1 MNPFTPDYQFAI
13 TKTHNHAITETLS
26 FMLNFFF
33 IQIIFYLT
41 SRKTFSLMK
50 INSTSW
56 ATGVG
61 SSSNCVK
68 NVKQHNACICFD
80 NLHPNISM
88 YILQTVFHTF
98 PKVLTRRILFNN
110 QGLLSCSHNDESD
123 IHISYCD
130 SVSLMFLQCELLNPL
145 TSKISLAILLT
156 VCHRIH
162 LMLVWRIWNW
172 INQ

>member
-68 NVKQHNACICFD
+68 NVKQHNACIFFD
-80 NLHPNISM
+80 NLHPNINM
-88 YILQTVFHTF
+88 HILQTVSIHFLRCWQGEF
-98 PKVLTRRILFNN
+98 CLTIKDFSVAVITARVTSMSATVTVSPL
-110 QGLLSCSHNDESD
+110 CS
-123 IHISYCD
+123 Y
-130 SVSLMFLQCELLNPL
+130 SVPCL
-145 TSKISLAILLT
+145 TL
-156 VCHRIH
+156 
-162 LMLVWRIWNW
+162 
-172 INQ
+172 

>member
-1 MNPFTPDYQFAI
+1 MNPYQFAI

-88 YILQTVFHTF
+88 HILQTVFHTF

-110 QGLLSCSHNDESD
+110 QGLLSCSHNRLDW
-123 IHISYCD
+123 HPCHLLWQCLPY
-130 SVSLMFLQCELLNPL
+130 FLQCELLNPL

-156 VCHRIH
+156 VCHRIN
-162 LMLVWRIWNW
+162 LMLVWRIWIW